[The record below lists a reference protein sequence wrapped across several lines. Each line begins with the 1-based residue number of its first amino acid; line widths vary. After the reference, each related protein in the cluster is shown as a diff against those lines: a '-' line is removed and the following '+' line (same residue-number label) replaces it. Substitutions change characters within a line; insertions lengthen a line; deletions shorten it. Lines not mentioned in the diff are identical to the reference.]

1 MEDAV
6 LTVVELGNDVADV
19 YAWVDANT
27 RGGALESDSAG
38 VSERLLPQL
47 HVLSQELSAT
57 LQQQLESFPSF
68 DTHVQLLAIKA
79 QGLLLNLQNVADA
92 TSPIPDGTDASPTT
106 STSVANPSLIVLHEA
121 KQHMQACIH
130 ALEESAAWTQHSRL
144 VAQIVSD
151 SVASAAVSPTL
162 LPSLVMHLTALNK
175 SLRILAPMPG
185 APDRQATMTRLQGQV
200 ESLVLPAL
208 VEQLEQPRGVDVDKV
223 GEFVAIFDCLGRP
236 DVVRQRFAS
245 ARPAPIHRLWLSM
258 QTGPMPLNLGDFYA
272 DVEAF
277 FAREWRTIS
286 QVFGPEAAPNVWLA
300 LLEATLQPCTLS
312 AFVHLDTVSPWF
324 SLSCQFAHT
333 LLTNYG
339 GVSDS
344 ISSIMAPAIL
354 RVVFAPYWPLFKSYT
369 ETETRHVLAPQL
381 RDVVP
386 TVVDADFA
394 AQLEEAAT
402 LLWSAAEARM
412 SFGFSF
418 AHGGLLPGT
427 VAAITTTI
435 QAFEAALVALKRDL
449 EQKLLRTSGNLT
461 SHAMDWEAFHI
472 ALHLVKTT
480 GLLLTQAEAFQTR
493 WGARVQ
499 GSLSAWMGEGTQGPP
514 PAWSLDECREV
525 ATLPKAVMAQWWA
538 NDAGSYHD
546 LTCLVHSLTFK
557 PLFGHVFAT
566 WTSTVQE
573 LLCDSV
579 LGPIHAMLRPLPSLE
594 IWIQPEAT
602 DALPSFNTLPQEYMT
617 AVADILLSLLPQLEL
632 FAATS
637 GLAHAVAASRNVHLL
652 SHAAW
657 AKVATAL
664 RVDIPSDL
672 SDLTQESFVDRWTM
686 VFASGAM
693 AILAGQ
699 VFQIPRFSKSG
710 AAQLACDLSY
720 LQNVCLALGVPLH
733 PALHHL
739 HHKMLGQDACDA
751 TACTLTD
758 ARVRDHLNGLLSVT

>member
-1 MEDAV
+1 MSAWRQHSNMEDAV

-79 QGLLLNLQNVADA
+79 QGLLLNLQNVTDA

-106 STSVANPSLIVLHEA
+106 STSVANPSLILLHEA

-277 FAREWRTIS
+277 LAREWRTIS

-312 AFVHLDTVSPWF
+312 AFVHLDTLSPWF

-480 GLLLTQAEAFQTR
+480 GLLLTQAEAFQT
-493 WGARVQ
+493 Q
-499 GSLSAWMGEGTQGPP
+499 
-514 PAWSLDECREV
+514 
-525 ATLPKAVMAQWWA
+525 
-538 NDAGSYHD
+538 
-546 LTCLVHSLTFK
+546 
-557 PLFGHVFAT
+557 
-566 WTSTVQE
+566 

-632 FAATS
+632 FAATT